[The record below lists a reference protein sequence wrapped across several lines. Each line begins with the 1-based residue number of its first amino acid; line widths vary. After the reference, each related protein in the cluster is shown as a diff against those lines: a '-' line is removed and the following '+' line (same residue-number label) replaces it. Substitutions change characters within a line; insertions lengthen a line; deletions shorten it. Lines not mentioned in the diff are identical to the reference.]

1 AEESAAPQ
9 VQLSILATTDIHA
22 NMMDYDYYSD
32 KETTDF
38 GLARTAQLIQKHR
51 EQNPNTLLVDNGD
64 LIQGNPLGEY
74 AVKYEKDDIIS
85 GVKTHPIIS
94 VMNALKYDAGT
105 LGNHEFNYGLD
116 FLDGTIKGADF
127 PIVNANVKTTSGDNR
142 YTPYVIKE
150 KTVTDENGNEQKVKV
165 GYIGFVPPQIMT
177 WDKKNLEGQVQV
189 QDIVESANET
199 IPKMKAEGADI
210 IIALAHTG
218 IEKQAQSSG
227 AENVVFDLA
236 TKTKGID
243 AIISGHQHGLFPSA
257 EYAGVSQFDVGKGTI
272 NGIPVV
278 MPSSWGKYLGVID
291 LKLEKTDGLWK
302 VADSKSSIESIAGS
316 VTSRNEIVTNTI
328 QQTHQNTLEYVR
340 KPVGKTEADIN
351 SFFAQ

>member
-1 AEESAAPQ
+1 MRIQKRRTRVGNILRILLPPIMILSLILPTPPIHAEESAAPR

-38 GLARTAQLIQKHR
+38 GLARTAQLIKKHR

-177 WDKKNLEGQVQV
+177 WDKRILRVRCRCR
-189 QDIVESANET
+189 
-199 IPKMKAEGADI
+199 
-210 IIALAHTG
+210 
-218 IEKQAQSSG
+218 
-227 AENVVFDLA
+227 
-236 TKTKGID
+236 
-243 AIISGHQHGLFPSA
+243 IS
-257 EYAGVSQFDVGKGTI
+257 
-272 NGIPVV
+272 
-278 MPSSWGKYLGVID
+278 
-291 LKLEKTDGLWK
+291 
-302 VADSKSSIESIAGS
+302 
-316 VTSRNEIVTNTI
+316 
-328 QQTHQNTLEYVR
+328 
-340 KPVGKTEADIN
+340 
-351 SFFAQ
+351 